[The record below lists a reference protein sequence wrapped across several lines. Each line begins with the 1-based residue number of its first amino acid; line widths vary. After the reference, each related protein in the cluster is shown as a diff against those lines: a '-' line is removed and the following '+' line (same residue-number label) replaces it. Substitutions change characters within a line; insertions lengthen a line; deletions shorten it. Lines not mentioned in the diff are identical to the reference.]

1 HKTGE
6 LVRYNADGSLTS
18 VGSKDEHI
26 QILSHR
32 AEVEARL
39 LERIKGYESVA
50 VEVVVPLKGVKKP
63 TVMAFLVEKET
74 PQSNGTNGHS
84 STLAN
89 GHQKNGTTNGTTKPG
104 PVVNGIHPLP
114 PSDRLQFDLAEIRA
128 SLADAIPS
136 YMTPTVYVP
145 LARMPRTSKG
155 EVDRQ
160 RLRDI
165 AKSIDERQLAAYGD
179 TGASSRVTKLKPSTD
194 LEKHLQS
201 LWSRILGVE
210 GILIGASDSF
220 FQLGGDSVA
229 AMKLVALAR
238 REQVVTTVASIFEHP
253 ILGDLAVV
261 IEQEEAAR
269 IGGANSE
276 IAADEETIAPLAL
289 WDEVDDMSVESR
301 SERVA
306 QVAAQCQI
314 LAEQIEDIYPCTPL
328 QEGMMAITMRQ
339 PRAYIGRV
347 AFRILETVDVARFK
361 AAWDRLVAENPI
373 LRTRIVPGPS
383 AGPQSLQVV
392 VKEGV
397 QWRTSTSVD
406 AYRLEDDRTTMSLG
420 GPLARYGMVESRSS
434 GRDKAVFFVW
444 TVHHAL
450 FDGWSRQ
457 TLLSQ
462 LQHLYMHD
470 ELAAPV
476 VPYNR
481 FMRYLSRS
489 PFEEAEA
496 FWKDQLQGNVPRSY
510 PALPSPAYLPRPN
523 VKIQAFVRM
532 DMNNAKI
539 GGWDMPLSVMLRAAW
554 AVVMATYSGSDDVI
568 FASTL
573 SGRSAPVA
581 GISDITGPTMTT
593 VPIRI
598 TIDRQGSALD
608 FVRAVNEQATRMIA
622 FEQTGLQNIRRLVG
636 KADDGLGLGLTTNFL
651 VQPPEAESQESALMV
666 SERDGA
672 ATLDFES
679 YLLILECCVE
689 STGVTLKV
697 QYDDNVLNV
706 KRVESYLSQYQHVLA
721 QLITSAGQQ
730 QTEPVVPVGSLF
742 SASPRDMERLLEWN
756 KEVPPALEECIHQIV
771 QNQADLQPDAPA
783 ICSRDRNL
791 TYRELDELA
800 AKLASQLVDLGV
812 AAEVNVPLCL
822 EKSPWA
828 IVAELAVLKAGG
840 VCVPLDPARPAVQN
854 EAILRNVRPVIIL
867 ASPQHE
873 ELFRNSSCNV
883 LPIDDT
889 LQRELQNA
897 QPFRRRVATPGNN
910 AFIIHT
916 SGSTGVPK
924 GVVLQHKALAT
935 SCRAHG
941 EAFGLGPQSRVVQ
954 FAAYTFDASIQ
965 DIFTTLQ
972 QGGCVCVISDHERMN
987 NLSAGVNR
995 TQANF
1000 ANLTSTVAALLRPDH
1015 VPTLKT
1021 IILAGEPVRPD
1032 VVALWGNRRDVR
1044 LLNSYGPSECSIN
1057 SSCSP
1062 PIEDAARAS
1071 NIGGPLANLFWVVDP
1086 TDSDRLC
1093 PLGAVGELLIEGP
1106 ILARGYLHDE
1116 AKTRS
1121 SFIYDPAWIR
1131 QYGLGAGRRMFKT
1144 GDLVRYNDDRGSLTY
1159 IGRKDTQVKIR
1170 GQRVEMS
1177 EIQHQLHRLV
1187 PTAKTVA
1194 VELIHHPSHPERHIL
1209 AAFVALEDTAD
1220 QDRENGDEAIANGAR
1235 ALSLT
1240 DSLRRRFSEVYG
1252 ALGSVLPHYMVPSVY
1267 VPVNKMPENASRKL
1281 DRRQLRSML
1290 ESMSEIQIASHSL
1303 AGGNGVVKVAPSTVM
1318 EKRLQSLWA
1327 RILGMSSPDGIGATD
1342 NFFHLG
1348 GDSVAAMRL
1357 VSLARDD
1364 GDVSITVSVAQI
1376 FEYPIL
1382 QDLSRE
1388 VEGAM
1393 ETTPEV
1399 ASVNG
1404 VSVPEPFALWAE
1416 APTKRPAHLQEIAA
1430 KCGVLADDIED
1441 VYPCTPLQE
1450 GLMAVTAFQ
1459 AKAYVRRSSHIIP
1472 DAIETSRLEAAW
1484 RSAVRTYAILR
1495 TRIVPVGI
1503 KDARSLQVV
1512 IRNQDCQMRCRT
1524 LAEFKQADALDDIS
1538 HGKALFRYAIVVDED
1553 SGDRHFVWTVHHA
1566 VYDGRS
1572 FQLLW
1577 KQVDELFYHGL
1588 QPPVIPFN
1596 LYIQYIENSSVEAET
1611 AYWRAQFSSAE
1622 QRPVTYPSGLHSAYI
1637 PRTTMRV
1644 AKRTRVAEPATT
1656 ELSASHATVMRS
1668 AWAIAVSNFSG
1679 SRDIILAEALS
1690 GRTAPVPGIEDMVAP
1705 TITTVPLRVR
1715 LQPAQRAVDY
1725 VADMHRQ
1732 TVAMMPFEH
1741 CGLQRIQAMVDTK
1754 LDLGHLFVVQP
1765 LSRDEMAAKIP
1776 QYQEVTPIED
1786 GVDGFDSYAL
1796 VVECDIAATGGD
1808 VLIEARFD
1816 ESVLDVEQV
1825 SRLVDH
1831 FFHVLSNLVGTT
1843 GNNKDASVAELGVA
1857 SQRDVR
1863 QIVERQA
1870 SVDLTRVD
1878 TTANGLFEQQAARS
1892 PDQLAVD
1899 AWDGKLTYH
1908 QLDQVSSR
1916 LAVRLRL
1923 AGVKIGDRVALH
1935 FDKSKWAIVSMLATL
1950 KAGGVFLQL
1959 SPKHPESRIKA
1970 VIQNSGAC
1978 IVLTSENHTSRLGGL
1993 VDRVMV
1999 PDDSLFAIEREEFS
2013 SASLNGNASLSVG
2026 SGDAACVIYTSGST
2040 GTPKGVVMEHGA
2052 LATGVKTLGEAYG
2065 IKNNTRVFQ
2074 FAAYI
2079 FDVHLQDIFATLCA
2093 GGCLCVAS
2101 ESQLTDSLTH
2111 AIRDARVDVIHLTS
2125 TVAGV
2130 LDPAALPSLRTLI
2143 LSGELIKGD
2152 VITRWAPHVKII
2164 TAYGPSECGLNTAL
2178 NTSVMHARDATNIGH
2193 GIKSKLYIVNSN
2205 DPDSLAPIGC
2215 VGEIVAEGPLL
2226 SREYLQDPDMTKAR
2240 FIENP
2245 RWTTQAGL
2253 GPAMGRRLFLTGDLG
2268 RYNRDGSLTYLGRK
2282 DTQVKIHGQRVEL
2295 GEIEEKVQQLL
2306 PPFLSRD
2313 KGVAVEV
2320 VETTSPLPGHTLAVF
2335 FEAEAANLGG
2345 ILRIEQPILPLPPWL
2360 RALLLDLQSLLGEQ
2374 LPQYMVPAAYVPLQR
2389 LPVNTSGKLDRRG
2402 LREIARSFTQDEWAR
2417 YRLIDDVKQ
2426 LPSNGM
2432 QKQLQALWSRIL
2444 GVEASSIGAGDSF
2457 LALGGDSVSAM
2468 RLVAACEQEGLLL
2481 SVANLLRHPKL
2492 RDMAETITAAEA
2504 KTEPVGTGSRLPAS
2518 GNIEPFALWNVQ
2530 EEARPMRLEELAL
2543 QCDVSTDQIEDVY

>member
-1 HKTGE
+1 LAQHLPAYMIPSMYIPLARMPENMSRKLDRRRLHKVVETMEDEELAMYGLTGARKEQYELNTDMERRMRDMWSYILGIKAAAIGAEDGFFQLGGDSVAAMRLVTACHDQGLTLTVADLFQSPRLSEVARLVKTADNNGADDLHVKPFTLWDEPRETRNERLEEIAALCRTPIDRIEDIYPCSPLQEGLMALTMRQSQAYVGRAVFRLHENIDLPRFKSAWQNVSNANPILRTRIIPGIAAGATSLQVVVREDIEWEEAEDVETCLDGSGGMTYGEPLLRFTIVNSGTTSKSLVWAIHHALYDGWSKRILLRQLEEWYHGSSIPDPVPFTHFIRQISLDNDQDMSSSFWTKQLRGVRAPAFPALPSTTYQPRPNARLQRVVPLPLPSRATGSEGSGVPSSVVLRAAWAVVLAAYSASDDTAFAVTLSGRNIAVPGLNIADMAAPTMTTVPVRVLLDRHQTVNEYLWAMMQQSAAMVPYEHAGLQNIRRMLLRDGEADADAARTPMQLNNLFMVRLPKEQAHEMPSILTEEPRDGQIVEDFGSYALILSCGIEGDGTMDVEMGYDKTVVSEDMAEMLLGHFSHVVSMLANDAHAQLSVGDVASAGPQDIRQIQQWNQHTHTNGHPHPKEVKKLRCIHQLVEAQAVINPDALAVQSWDQDQDLTYAELDALSTALATYLGHRGVTEGAKVALCFERLAWAIVPQLAVLKVGGVCVPLTPDQWSDAISGRAILEQVKPILCLTNRSYQTMLAKLNCQALSIDAGLIGELMKRSTNGHGTNGTNGHRSESSSETTAFMLYNTSDNEAETADGIVSLSHEALITTCQAYGEVLGLSKGSRVAHLVPYASAQGIHDTFATLLSGGCICVLSEKECADDAAGSIGRSGATIACLDHPSLSAMTALPEHAPSLRSLVVHSSKLTTGLWSRNRDAMKQWGEDMRMLEVYGTVRGRGPMAYRRLHSDTEQEQSLGWLAISRASLFWVVDPRDHDKLQPVGSIGELLIESTFVEASATTTDRPWQPRWASQLDWSGKQGTYHKTGE

-104 PVVNGIHPLP
+104 PV
-114 PSDRLQFDLAEIRA
+114 IRA

-136 YMTPTVYVP
+136 HMTPTVYVP

-179 TGASSRVTKLKPSTD
+179 TGASSRATKLEPSTD

-210 GILIGASDSF
+210 GTLIGASDSF

-276 IAADEETIAPLAL
+276 IAADEETIAPFAL

-314 LAEQIEDIYPCTPL
+314 LPEQIEDIYPCTPL

-489 PFEEAEA
+489 PFEEADA

-783 ICSRDRNL
+783 ICSPDRNL

-873 ELFRNSSCNV
+873 ELFCNSSCNV

-987 NLSAGVNR
+987 NLSAGINR

-1021 IILAGEPVRPD
+1021 IILAGEPVRPE

-1267 VPVNKMPENASRKL
+1267 VPVNKMPENAS
-1281 DRRQLRSML
+1281 
-1290 ESMSEIQIASHSL
+1290 
-1303 AGGNGVVKVAPSTVM
+1303 
-1318 EKRLQSLWA
+1318 
-1327 RILGMSSPDGIGATD
+1327 
-1342 NFFHLG
+1342 
-1348 GDSVAAMRL
+1348 
-1357 VSLARDD
+1357 
-1364 GDVSITVSVAQI
+1364 
-1376 FEYPIL
+1376 
-1382 QDLSRE
+1382 
-1388 VEGAM
+1388 
-1393 ETTPEV
+1393 
-1399 ASVNG
+1399 
-1404 VSVPEPFALWAE
+1404 
-1416 APTKRPAHLQEIAA
+1416 
-1430 KCGVLADDIED
+1430 
-1441 VYPCTPLQE
+1441 
-1450 GLMAVTAFQ
+1450 
-1459 AKAYVRRSSHIIP
+1459 
-1472 DAIETSRLEAAW
+1472 
-1484 RSAVRTYAILR
+1484 
-1495 TRIVPVGI
+1495 
-1503 KDARSLQVV
+1503 
-1512 IRNQDCQMRCRT
+1512 
-1524 LAEFKQADALDDIS
+1524 
-1538 HGKALFRYAIVVDED
+1538 
-1553 SGDRHFVWTVHHA
+1553 
-1566 VYDGRS
+1566 
-1572 FQLLW
+1572 
-1577 KQVDELFYHGL
+1577 
-1588 QPPVIPFN
+1588 
-1596 LYIQYIENSSVEAET
+1596 
-1611 AYWRAQFSSAE
+1611 
-1622 QRPVTYPSGLHSAYI
+1622 
-1637 PRTTMRV
+1637 
-1644 AKRTRVAEPATT
+1644 
-1656 ELSASHATVMRS
+1656 
-1668 AWAIAVSNFSG
+1668 
-1679 SRDIILAEALS
+1679 
-1690 GRTAPVPGIEDMVAP
+1690 
-1705 TITTVPLRVR
+1705 
-1715 LQPAQRAVDY
+1715 
-1725 VADMHRQ
+1725 
-1732 TVAMMPFEH
+1732 
-1741 CGLQRIQAMVDTK
+1741 
-1754 LDLGHLFVVQP
+1754 
-1765 LSRDEMAAKIP
+1765 
-1776 QYQEVTPIED
+1776 
-1786 GVDGFDSYAL
+1786 
-1796 VVECDIAATGGD
+1796 
-1808 VLIEARFD
+1808 
-1816 ESVLDVEQV
+1816 
-1825 SRLVDH
+1825 
-1831 FFHVLSNLVGTT
+1831 
-1843 GNNKDASVAELGVA
+1843 
-1857 SQRDVR
+1857 
-1863 QIVERQA
+1863 
-1870 SVDLTRVD
+1870 
-1878 TTANGLFEQQAARS
+1878 
-1892 PDQLAVD
+1892 
-1899 AWDGKLTYH
+1899 
-1908 QLDQVSSR
+1908 
-1916 LAVRLRL
+1916 
-1923 AGVKIGDRVALH
+1923 
-1935 FDKSKWAIVSMLATL
+1935 
-1950 KAGGVFLQL
+1950 
-1959 SPKHPESRIKA
+1959 
-1970 VIQNSGAC
+1970 
-1978 IVLTSENHTSRLGGL
+1978 
-1993 VDRVMV
+1993 
-1999 PDDSLFAIEREEFS
+1999 
-2013 SASLNGNASLSVG
+2013 
-2026 SGDAACVIYTSGST
+2026 
-2040 GTPKGVVMEHGA
+2040 
-2052 LATGVKTLGEAYG
+2052 
-2065 IKNNTRVFQ
+2065 
-2074 FAAYI
+2074 
-2079 FDVHLQDIFATLCA
+2079 
-2093 GGCLCVAS
+2093 
-2101 ESQLTDSLTH
+2101 
-2111 AIRDARVDVIHLTS
+2111 
-2125 TVAGV
+2125 
-2130 LDPAALPSLRTLI
+2130 
-2143 LSGELIKGD
+2143 
-2152 VITRWAPHVKII
+2152 
-2164 TAYGPSECGLNTAL
+2164 
-2178 NTSVMHARDATNIGH
+2178 
-2193 GIKSKLYIVNSN
+2193 
-2205 DPDSLAPIGC
+2205 
-2215 VGEIVAEGPLL
+2215 
-2226 SREYLQDPDMTKAR
+2226 
-2240 FIENP
+2240 
-2245 RWTTQAGL
+2245 
-2253 GPAMGRRLFLTGDLG
+2253 
-2268 RYNRDGSLTYLGRK
+2268 
-2282 DTQVKIHGQRVEL
+2282 
-2295 GEIEEKVQQLL
+2295 
-2306 PPFLSRD
+2306 
-2313 KGVAVEV
+2313 
-2320 VETTSPLPGHTLAVF
+2320 
-2335 FEAEAANLGG
+2335 
-2345 ILRIEQPILPLPPWL
+2345 
-2360 RALLLDLQSLLGEQ
+2360 
-2374 LPQYMVPAAYVPLQR
+2374 
-2389 LPVNTSGKLDRRG
+2389 
-2402 LREIARSFTQDEWAR
+2402 
-2417 YRLIDDVKQ
+2417 
-2426 LPSNGM
+2426 
-2432 QKQLQALWSRIL
+2432 
-2444 GVEASSIGAGDSF
+2444 
-2457 LALGGDSVSAM
+2457 
-2468 RLVAACEQEGLLL
+2468 
-2481 SVANLLRHPKL
+2481 
-2492 RDMAETITAAEA
+2492 
-2504 KTEPVGTGSRLPAS
+2504 
-2518 GNIEPFALWNVQ
+2518 
-2530 EEARPMRLEELAL
+2530 
-2543 QCDVSTDQIEDVY
+2543 